1 MLLAGY
7 ETSGHT
13 LAFCLWHLALN
24 PDIQTRL
31 REEILDAYQG
41 LLSNTFCKVD
51 KQTCF
56 YMDNYTYFV
65 KLCCT
70 GTILYH

>member
-1 MLLAGY
+1 MNRPGTFDEDGKQRSIDEVEFLITASLFLMLLAGY

-41 LLSNTFCKVD
+41 
-51 KQTCF
+51 
-56 YMDNYTYFV
+56 
-65 KLCCT
+65 
-70 GTILYH
+70 

>member
-1 MLLAGY
+1 MEFLITASLFLMLLAGY

-24 PDIQTRL
+24 PDVQTRL

-41 LLSNTFCKVD
+41 
-51 KQTCF
+51 
-56 YMDNYTYFV
+56 
-65 KLCCT
+65 
-70 GTILYH
+70 